1 MISYFDNKKNFIG
14 SDVDVAQGVVD
25 LAKDQQA
32 VDDHALGRPFPSKN
46 DSSKFVLFTKKR
58 LYMGLKKNNFY

>member
-25 LAKDQQA
+25 LAQDQQA
-32 VDDHALGRPFPSKN
+32 VADHTLGRPFPSKN
-46 DSSKFVLFTKKR
+46 DSSKFVLFTKKDFIW
-58 LYMGLKKNNFY
+58 G